1 MSQDIFTRDN
11 LLRVENP
18 NILVGESPV
27 KYRVEEIY
35 LDGKLKCFF
44 TREKQF
50 KQVKGYKLSPVLI
63 SALFR
68 GGGITTYFNNTLV
81 G

>member
-1 MSQDIFTRDN
+1 M
-11 LLRVENP
+11 
-18 NILVGESPV
+18 
-27 KYRVEEIY
+27 
-35 LDGKLKCFF
+35 CFF

>member
-1 MSQDIFTRDN
+1 M
-11 LLRVENP
+11 
-18 NILVGESPV
+18 
-27 KYRVEEIY
+27 
-35 LDGKLKCFF
+35 CFF

-81 G
+81 GWEKSRKRAPEKFYERLDKYNAKM